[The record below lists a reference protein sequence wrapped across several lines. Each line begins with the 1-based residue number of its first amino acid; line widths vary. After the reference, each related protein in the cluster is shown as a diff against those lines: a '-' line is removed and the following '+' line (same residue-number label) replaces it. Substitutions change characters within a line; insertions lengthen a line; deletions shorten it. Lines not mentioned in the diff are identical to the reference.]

1 MPCINIASNNDL
13 IITQYADSTNLKSV
27 ISGFNSLTQSK
38 QLDTLCKFENGLSID
53 NAFGWLLDR
62 LGDNFG
68 FKRPAIP
75 SPNDLYFG
83 YNLNG
88 TNFDR
93 APFYYGTKEPLLP
106 VGDVLYKKLLKI
118 WVRGLFYDG
127 SVYEA
132 NKALTD
138 VLGKGYI
145 TDNEDQTANIV
156 VYNIDV
162 YTAQTLLITNVIPKV
177 AGVRYSELQLVY
189 DNEPPFGYDYVG
201 FGGNG
206 FVKILNI
213 KDYYNGN

>member
-1 MPCINIASNNDL
+1 MPCIDITSNNDL
-13 IITQYADSTNLKSV
+13 VITQYGYSPKLKGV
-27 ISGFNSLTQSK
+27 ISGFTSLMQSN
-38 QLDTLCKFENGLSID
+38 QLDTLCKFEKGLAID

-75 SPNDLYFG
+75 SVSSLYFG
-83 YNLNG
+83 FDQGG

-93 APFYYGTKEPLLP
+93 APFYYGTKEPLVP

-118 WVRGLFYDG
+118 WIRGLFYDG

-132 NKALTD
+132 NQILTD

-156 VYNIDV
+156 VYNIDEL
-162 YTAQTLLITNVIPKV
+162 TAQALLITNVIPKV
-177 AGVRYSELQLVY
+177 AGVRYSELQLVV
-189 DNEPPFGYDYVG
+189 DAVPPFGFGYVG
-201 FGGNG
+201 FGANA
-206 FVKILNI
+206 FVKTFNI
-213 KDYYNGN
+213 KDYI